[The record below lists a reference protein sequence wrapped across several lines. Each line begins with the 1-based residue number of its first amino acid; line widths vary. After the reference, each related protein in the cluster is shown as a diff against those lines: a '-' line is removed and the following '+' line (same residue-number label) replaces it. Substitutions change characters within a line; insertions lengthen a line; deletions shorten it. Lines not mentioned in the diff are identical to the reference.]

1 MIFFTWGLIQQP
13 TWVNW
18 HSPLLENPCR
28 GKAISSL
35 FTVWLGETFP
45 SLLWVRTWSIFRWA
59 WSSTSTWTS
68 AMKQTMERT
77 IDEKARVLK
86 TERVFDVSITQLRE
100 LVFKTKRMLNLK
112 QLEDCYLDFC
122 NSWVSYLQWLC
133 LSVDVSSITISLITF
148 NSQKPDFRFRWTFPR
163 FLVVNQSLDLV
174 FEESY

>member
-1 MIFFTWGLIQQP
+1 MLTFIYTHVHNCIIAVQVWLNILWAAPALILVHFFFSTELITELSVRGLFHSRRKRLPSRCCSVALFTTFHLWKFSKHVMIFFTWGFIQQP

-28 GKAISSL
+28 GKAISSPL

-86 TERVFDVSITQLRE
+86 TERVFDVSITQL
-100 LVFKTKRMLNLK
+100 
-112 QLEDCYLDFC
+112 
-122 NSWVSYLQWLC
+122 
-133 LSVDVSSITISLITF
+133 
-148 NSQKPDFRFRWTFPR
+148 
-163 FLVVNQSLDLV
+163 
-174 FEESY
+174 